1 MVGSLSPGDMFS
13 SEKTAVSP
21 ASPVENQSQT
31 TEVLSLRPGSPVK
44 PRKVLIISS
53 STGGGHDMRAK
64 AFKEWAE
71 TEAGR
76 HFGLDV
82 TIHQALETTSQ
93 LYRFGVWLYN
103 WIQRVLPWLHHIY
116 FNFLE
121 FFNPVT
127 NADRIIGGKG
137 FQEIVREIQPDVII
151 STHAHLNAGF
161 FDLARRITGDD
172 GCKYVTYCG
181 ELFDTY
187 GFSRHWVNAKV
198 DHFIGAVKETCRGAH
213 RLGVSE
219 EKTWDGGF
227 LLKPQFYQAP
237 MSPEEKER
245 FIRERLRLDPDK
257 FILVLATGANGANN
271 HIRFLNKLHEAGLK
285 PQVVA
290 MCGRDHDTFKD
301 VLIWAAEHQEWTVR
315 ALGYYNQIFQLL
327 QCASAVVARPGTGT
341 TSEAVMSGCPVIFNT
356 VGGIMPQEM
365 ITVEFFRRN
374 FQWPRPVGRTKS
386 LPNRVR
392 QWIVNPQELKRARR
406 IMESIQPDSHPIE
419 ILKKIRDLADQ
430 TSDYEGRREQG

>member
-1 MVGSLSPGDMFS
+1 MFS
-13 SEKTAVSP
+13 SENAYSTHVD
-21 ASPVENQSQT
+21 
-31 TEVLSLRPGSPVK
+31 EVDDSSKEAELLSLRPSKGLK

-64 AFKEWAE
+64 AFKSWTE

-103 WIQRVLPWLHHIY
+103 WIQRVLPTLHHLY

-121 FFNPVT
+121 FFNPVRR
-127 NADRIIGGKG
+127 ADRILGGKG
-137 FQEIVREIQPDVII
+137 FQEIIREIRPDVII
-151 STHAHLNAGF
+151 STHAHLNYGF
-161 FDLARRITGDD
+161 FDLAREITGKD
-172 GCKYVTYCG
+172 CCRYVTYCG

-187 GFSRHWVNAKV
+187 GFSRHWVNPKV
-198 DHFIGAVKETCRGAH
+198 DCFIGAVKETCRGGN
-213 RLGVSE
+213 RLGVPE
-219 EKTWDGGF
+219 ERSWSGGF
-227 LLKPQFYQAP
+227 LLNPQFYQTP
-237 MSPEEKER
+237 MSQDEKES
-245 FIRERLRLDPDK
+245 FIRDRLRLDPDQ

-271 HIRFLNKLHEAGLK
+271 HIRFLNELLAAGLK

-301 VLIWAAEHQEWTVR
+301 VLIWAAEHRDWTVR

-327 QCASAVVARPGTGT
+327 QCASCVVARPGTGT
-341 TSEAVMSGCPVIFNT
+341 TSEAVMAGCPIIFNT

-374 FQWPRPVGRTKS
+374 FSWPKPVGRTKS
-386 LPNRVR
+386 LPNRVKR
-392 QWIVNPQELKRARR
+392 WIQQPQELLRARR
-406 IMESIQPDSHPIE
+406 IMESVQPDSHPIE
-419 ILKKIRDLADQ
+419 ILRRIRELADE
-430 TSDYEGRREQG
+430 TEPYEPIRASGEG